1 MKVTV
6 EITRRLDCYEPT
18 TEQAEGHITASRNK
32 KTRFQHEIPDFDLG
46 KTI

>member
-32 KTRFQHEIPDFDLG
+32 KTRFQLVNLDFDMG
-46 KTI
+46 KKI